1 MTFARSNIDAMSNQ
15 TFDEIVNKR
24 VAMRVFETDVDVT
37 DAVKRSL
44 DRAVLSPNS
53 SNMQLWEF
61 YRISD
66 PAVKE
71 KVTKACLR
79 QSAARTANQLVVVV
93 CRQDKWRQRVKWN
106 LSQLKAQFADK
117 TELTSKDKRAL
128 QYYKVLMPLMYR
140 NDPFGFWRTVRT
152 ILRTYLVLKGPSLRM
167 VSHADQR
174 VMLHKSAAIGA
185 QTFMLSMA
193 AEGFDTCP
201 MEGFDE
207 VLIKR
212 ALGLPSAAE
221 VCMVIGCG
229 RGKSEG
235 IYSQRRRV
243 PNNEVIFDV

>member
-1 MTFARSNIDAMSNQ
+1 MSSQ
-15 TFDEIVNKR
+15 TFQDIVNRR
-24 VAMRVFETDVDVT
+24 VAMRVFDTEVDVT

-44 DRAVLSPNS
+44 ERAVLSPNS

-61 YRISD
+61 YRITD
-66 PAVKE
+66 PVSKE
-71 KVTKACLR
+71 SITKACLR

-93 CRQDKWRQRVKWN
+93 CRQDKWKERVKWN
-106 LSQLKAQFADK
+106 LSQLKAQFASK
-117 TELTSKDKRAL
+117 PELTSKDKRAL
-128 QYYKVLMPLMYR
+128 QYYQVLMPLMYR

-152 ILRTYLVLKGPSLRM
+152 LLRTYLVLKGPSLRM

-193 AEGFDTCP
+193 AEGLDTCP

-212 ALGLPSAAE
+212 ALKLPVAAE

-229 RGKSEG
+229 KGKTEGVYSE
-235 IYSQRRRV
+235 RRRV
-243 PNNEVIFDV
+243 PNNEVLFDI